1 MIRSP
6 EELTNAIKSAVN
18 RRAVL
23 FSHLL
28 LAVVI
33 SAHTLLDSTS
43 THFEVIFSVA
53 LSISIII
60 LIFFR
65 FFDLIRI
72 NNRPPLFFTA
82 YLLIGIIGIG
92 FLSEASTPYMPVF
105 FIIVFLGNLY
115 YGSKGVYITVGAFGI
130 ATLIKYFYLS
140 STIGLTTS
148 AALNVFVAFF
158 VFFAACSF
166 YINIQSVFDW
176 DRARLRDTIKESA
189 VEQKRMRA
197 LINNMTESVLVLDKE
212 GIIRLYNAA
221 ALALFNTNNSLSDKP
236 LDGFVKLEDE
246 KGHIITTHDIMP
258 RDTKPVFRNDIM
270 LRYGTEDTAALSLV
284 VTPIR
289 STFGEEKDEAG
300 YVMTLRDITHEKSLE
315 EERDEFISVISHEL
329 RTPVTV
335 AEAGVSNAIL
345 LIDKLDGNEKIKD
358 SLKTAHDQSVYLA
371 NMLNDLSTF
380 ARAEKGTLELNLEE
394 FDPRELLEHLSRDY
408 RTAVEAKG
416 MAIATME
423 DPSTPIKMASN
434 RLYLRE
440 ILQNFITNAIK
451 YSDKGTI
458 TLSARA
464 KDKGVL
470 FSVSDQ
476 GIGISTSDQKKI
488 FEKFF
493 RAEDYRTR
501 STNGTGLGLYI
512 TKKLAKILD
521 ATFEVTSEV
530 GVGSVF
536 SVYLPD
542 KSDILAVKHKS
553 AVQPKTHSTHHEPSA
568 HHTPAPVIRTIAA
581 SQAAAHLPKAPPAT
595 PPAIPAQHTVASTS
609 ASSSPTT
616 LSTTA
621 PPESTLPKQ
630 G

>member
-6 EELTNAIKSAVN
+6 DELTNAIKSTVN

-23 FSHLL
+23 FSHFL
-28 LAVVI
+28 LAIVI

-43 THFEVIFSVA
+43 NNYERVFSVV
-53 LSISIII
+53 LSVSIII
-60 LIFFR
+60 LILFR
-65 FFDLIRI
+65 VFDLIRI
-72 NNRPPLFFTA
+72 NNRPHIFLTF
-82 YLLIGIIGIG
+82 YILISTIGIG
-92 FLSEASTPYMPVF
+92 FLSEPSTPYLPVF
-105 FIIVFLGNLY
+105 FIVVFLANLY
-115 YGSKGVYITVGAFGI
+115 YGSRGVYITIGAFGI
-130 ATLIKYFYLS
+130 ATITKYFYLS
-140 STIGLTTS
+140 STTNLSHS
-148 AALNVFVAFF
+148 AALNIFVAFF

-166 YINIQSVFDW
+166 FINVQSVFDW

-221 ALALFNTNNSLSDKP
+221 ALALFDTNNSLSDKP

-246 KGHIITTHDIMP
+246 KGHIITTHDLMP
-258 RDTKPVFRNDIM
+258 TDTKPVFRNDIM
-270 LRYGTEDTAALSLV
+270 LRYGSEDTAALSLV

-289 STFGEEKDEAG
+289 STFGQEKDEAG
-300 YVMTLRDITHEKSLE
+300 FVMTLRDITHEKSLE

-345 LIDKLDGNEKIKD
+345 LVDKLQGNEKIKD

-371 NMLNDLSTF
+371 NMLNDLTTF

-394 FDPRELLEHLSRDY
+394 FEPRELLERLTRDY
-408 RTAVEAKG
+408 RTTVEAKG
-416 MAIATME
+416 MSIATHE
-423 DPSTPIKMASN
+423 DPSTPVKMASN

-451 YSDKGTI
+451 YSDKGAI

-470 FSVSDQ
+470 FSVADQ

-521 ATFEVTSEV
+521 ATFEVQSEV

-542 KSDILAVKHKS
+542 KSDLLAAKHKA
-553 AVQPKTHSTHHEPSA
+553 AVQPLAPTSHPA
-568 HHTPAPVIRTIAA
+568 PAPVIRTIGATHATPANTPAPQTAATPLAA
-581 SQAAAHLPKAPPAT
+581 SA
-595 PPAIPAQHTVASTS
+595 
-609 ASSSPTT
+609 SPTPVV
-616 LSTTA
+616 SAASPAAVPAA
-621 PPESTLPKQ
+621 PASQPALQKQ